1 MLLEAWWSHSWPGSV
16 SELRPPVP
24 GASPWVSA
32 SSSQD
37 LTLASPFLPT
47 QIQASKK
54 LQNGRPGPEISGP
67 STLGRSGQGE
77 GEGPGRGKGT
87 QSACGC
93 WQSLKGPVPTTRMK
107 EPQDNG
113 SLPQPSSWPLKTA
126 LLGWQESAS
135 EVAKA
140 SGVWG
145 AGGQRHQVW
154 LKTPAPL
161 LPGGL
166 SCPSPHPTP
175 RGRLD
180 RSGSG
185 RESRAQSSRPG
196 GHHSDVVTQLEKL
209 QRQAGERQAMQRSS
223 ALARGGQY
231 PP

>member
-1 MLLEAWWSHSWPGSV
+1 MSV
-16 SELRPPVP
+16 
-24 GASPWVSA
+24 

-37 LTLASPFLPT
+37 RILASPFLPT

-54 LQNGRPGPEISGP
+54 LQNGRPGPEVSGP

-77 GEGPGRGKGT
+77 GGGPGGGKGT

-93 WQSLKGPVPTTRMK
+93 WQSLKGPVPTTRTE

-113 SLPQPSSWPLKTA
+113 SLRQPSSWSLKAA

-145 AGGQRHQVW
+145 PGGQRHQIW

-166 SCPSPHPTP
+166 SCPPPLPTP

-180 RSGSG
+180 QSGSG
-185 RESRAQSSRPG
+185 WENRAQSSGPG
-196 GHHSDVVTQLEKL
+196 GHHSDAVTQLEKL

-223 ALARGGQY
+223 ALARGGQS